1 MREGDILKKVI
12 KKFLRFPAPHIRFQ
26 NKALLDKCTSAA
38 LDYAS

>member
-1 MREGDILKKVI
+1 MKKVI

-26 NKALLDKCTSAA
+26 DRALPDKCTSAA